1 MFSGLPPCRPRALS
15 SIPAPLPPSQPLS
28 SFRSLHRLLLFPA
41 FLSLAIPPSLPSPPP
56 SLPHSPT
63 HPFPLSSF
71 DVCASALCVHA
82 SVVTH
87 ARARLKP
94 PTGTPAT
101 LSNSMPPSVPFW
113 SLHSPPPSASFLT
126 VFLSLGPQVSFPPSI
141 RRPLPPPSQ
150 QGPAGMG
157 AAVSR
162 GDSDPRHSRMRASSR
177 SMRPDAPAARTLG
190 ARSAW
195 AKPGPAAEVTGA
207 AAGPQEPEPVPQPA
221 GAHHLQARPQLRRQ
235 RGPRRAA
242 PPPLRCKKPF
252 GAAALPPLD
261 HERRESPQRNRRRR
275 AESRL
280 ACRPRSPHPS
290 ARPRATTRPDARCS
304 SANALSVPSPCRFP
318 RPLPRG
324 GRSSTP
330 TTAAASTATSS
341 AWPSASW

>member
-1 MFSGLPPCRPRALS
+1 MAASVHVVRS
-15 SIPAPLPPSQPLS
+15 SSVGPS
-28 SFRSLHRLLLFPA
+28 LLECTLV
-41 FLSLAIPPSLPSPPP
+41 LSLKLDWNY
-56 SLPHSPT
+56 T
-63 HPFPLSSF
+63 
-71 DVCASALCVHA
+71 
-82 SVVTH
+82 T
-87 ARARLKP
+87 
-94 PTGTPAT
+94 
-101 LSNSMPPSVPFW
+101 N
-113 SLHSPPPSASFLT
+113 
-126 VFLSLGPQVSFPPSI
+126 
-141 RRPLPPPSQ
+141 
-150 QGPAGMG
+150 
-157 AAVSR
+157 
-162 GDSDPRHSRMRASSR
+162 RHV
-177 SMRPDAPAARTLG
+177 
-190 ARSAW
+190 
-195 AKPGPAAEVTGA
+195 EI
-207 AAGPQEPEPVPQPA
+207 AGPQEPEPVPQPA